1 MPAHPLAVGLI
12 VNVTIWGIAVG
23 FVNVIAGMGTVLPLV
38 AVIPVMP
45 PGFDEVHEYVVPVKL
60 DVNAIA

>member
-45 PGFDEVHEYVVPVKL
+45 PGFDEVHE
-60 DVNAIA
+60 